1 MLAHLLMKAL
11 TRMDIEIPF
20 LKETIQLSIHK
31 PILSKISSFDIKASA
46 KHIPAAPYGR
56 KSSWSD
62 SEFSDASSVSGLVT
76 RSSVE
81 YTGDILDVDSTL
93 TRYIIM
99 LDVWLSQV

>member
-1 MLAHLLMKAL
+1 MKAL
-11 TRMDIEIPF
+11 TRMNIAIPF

-31 PILSKISSFDIKASA
+31 PVLSKISSFDIKASA
-46 KHIPAAPYGR
+46 KHIIR

-62 SEFSDASSVSGLVT
+62 SEFSDTSTVSGLVT